1 VVVVV
6 VVMVEDH
13 IVVEVHIA
21 KVSIQLV
28 YYLVSVCFV
37 KEEINGFCVGCFY
50 DP

>member
-1 VVVVV
+1 M

-13 IVVEVHIA
+13 MVVVEVHIA
-21 KVSIQLV
+21 QVCIQLV